1 MFLAFFV
8 GLFQVLIEKNKS
20 FFGRLVCAAFDAEVR
35 NMKPKSPFPILSTRR
50 LTLRKLTD
58 GDLSE
63 LFEMRSNP
71 EMHLFTD
78 TVPDVTVKDTK
89 IYLERMNEGV
99 KRDLWIIWGIE
110 HRLLHRLIGTISIW
124 NFDEKKE
131 KAELGFGLTPAFQG
145 RGYMSEA
152 LKTVMD
158 YGFQTLKLSVL
169 EAYTDENNKPSI
181 KLLNNAGFKYQNTI
195 EEAGTK
201 KENVF
206 KMQVFSIKTTETH

>member
-1 MFLAFFV
+1 
-8 GLFQVLIEKNKS
+8 
-20 FFGRLVCAAFDAEVR
+20 
-35 NMKPKSPFPILSTRR
+35 MKPKSPFPILSTRR

-63 LFEMRSNP
+63 LFEMRSDP

-78 TVPDVTVKDTK
+78 TVPDVTLKDTK
-89 IYLERMNEGV
+89 IYLEKMNDGV

-110 HRLLHRLIGTISIW
+110 HTLLHRLIGTISIW

-131 KAELGFGLTPAFQG
+131 KAELWFGLNPTFQG
-145 RGYMSEA
+145 RGYMSET
-152 LKTVMD
+152 LKAVID

-169 EAYTDENNKPSI
+169 EAYTEESNQRSI
-181 KLLNNAGFKYQNTI
+181 KLLYNAGFKYQNTI

-201 KENVF
+201 KEKVF
-206 KMQVFSIKTTETH
+206 KMQVFSMKATGTH